1 MRVPGPGLVAA
12 EPGRVT
18 QVGRDGSRETTAAE
32 AARAML
38 DASVD
43 ALPVV
48 DAHNRVVGLVTG
60 SDLLRLLADTA
71 TDSPEDAQPAAR
83 PRRPAPD

>member
-1 MRVPGPGLVAA
+1 
-12 EPGRVT
+12 
-18 QVGRDGSRETTAAE
+18 
-32 AARAML
+32 ML